1 MKFYFSLCFYL
12 SCTHLKNCFSQKL
25 ACLFFFC
32 LVVVFL
38 NLCILVHFSNAF
50 SSERERLPFWVLL
63 PIIIFEED
71 DYYRITEWFDLEGIL
86 KTVEFQIHCCGQGQ
100 LPLVQ
105 VAEVPIQP
113 GFEHFQEWVIH
124 SLAGHLFWC
133 LTILIVKKSF
143 LVPGL
148 NLP

>member
-1 MKFYFSLCFYL
+1 M
-12 SCTHLKNCFSQKL
+12 
-25 ACLFFFC
+25 
-32 LVVVFL
+32 
-38 NLCILVHFSNAF
+38 
-50 SSERERLPFWVLL
+50 

-86 KTVEFQIHCCGQGQ
+86 KTVEFQTHCCGQGQ

-124 SLAGHLFWC
+124 SLAGHLA
-133 LTILIVKKSF
+133 
-143 LVPGL
+143 LVPHNPHSKEVLPSAWSEFTLVNSTKFKLNHSL
-148 NLP
+148 NLLALCFNSFCPLYLSIVFLRRDCLFLTPFINLSYTVTLYF